1 MRISKL
7 KLLLLLAMSIFGLWS
22 SSMVVIVYY
31 ELKQALPICP
41 SQTGPGIVL
50 NCNAVLGSQY
60 SQAFGIPLEFFAVAY
75 FVINIVLVCPI
86 AFGSDTMFRRSLKV
100 LFGWRFL
107 GLIIVP
113 YLVSIELFVIKAIC
127 VYCTFMHIAIV
138 ADFMIITYFL
148 YYKRDSLLR

>member
-1 MRISKL
+1 MRLSGPKL
-7 KLLLLLAMSIFGLWS
+7 ALLLAMSAFGLWAS
-22 SSMVVIVYY
+22 AMVVIVYY

-60 SQAFGIPLEFFAVAY
+60 SQVFGIPLEFFALAY
-75 FVINIVLVCPI
+75 FIINILLVCFI
-86 AFGSDTMFRRSLKV
+86 AFGSDRIFRSSLKL

-113 YLVSIELFVIKAIC
+113 YLVSVELFIIRAIC
-127 VYCTFMHIAIV
+127 VYCTFMHVAIV
-138 ADFMIITYFL
+138 ADFIIITYFL
-148 YYKRDSLLR
+148 YYKRNSLLR